1 MDDLRETNLYI
12 GTNTQ
17 GTGSKGIYLL
27 QIDAQGMLTQKK
39 GHDHT
44 ENPSFLISSGQ
55 GRLLHAC
62 SEMEGFSAISSYR
75 IREDGQ
81 LQFLKRVQYGGS
93 GMCYL
98 SVVPGSAFLG
108 ACYQSG
114 TLLHVG
120 MGADGLPTKQAE
132 YVEHE
137 EYVELAE
144 CVEHMEC
151 DEHAK
156 RGDAIFPMKLPP
168 IRPHAHAI
176 VPERNAR
183 FAFATDLGLD
193 RIFVYRI
200 SGDGLHRV
208 NDATVAVRKGEG
220 PRHFVFHPVL
230 SVAYLCTEYGNHVFA
245 YHYDEMTGCL
255 SQVQEL
261 STLPPGVTAA
271 SFCADIRIS
280 PDGRTLLASNR
291 GHNSIACFHI
301 GCHGILTPIGHIP
314 SWGQYP
320 RGFAITP
327 DGRFL
332 VMANQ
337 NSNQVVSIPFR
348 PDDWREKTSTISAK
362 PDAIG
367 TKPLSICEI
376 PAPTWVCPVI
386 FGG

>member
-1 MDDLRETNLYI
+1 MRKTNLYI

-27 QIDAQGMLTQKK
+27 QINDQGILTMKEGHAHAENPAFLVASGK
-39 GHDHT
+39 GH
-44 ENPSFLISSGQ
+44 
-55 GRLLHAC
+55 LLHAC

-81 LQFLKRVQYGGS
+81 LQFLKRVEYGGS

-114 TLLHVG
+114 TLLHVV
-120 MGADGLPTKQAE
+120 MGADGLPSSQAE
-132 YVEHE
+132 YVEHA
-137 EYVELAE
+137 EYVQEQ
-144 CVEHMEC
+144 
-151 DEHAK
+151 AK
-156 RGDAIFPMKLPP
+156 QDGTNVSVKPPP

-176 VPERNAR
+176 VPDRNAR
-183 FAFATDLGLD
+183 FAIAMDLGLD
-193 RIFVYRI
+193 RIFVYWI

-230 SVAYLCTEYGNHVFA
+230 PVAYLCTEYGNHVFA
-245 YHYDEMTGCL
+245 YHYDEISGRLT
-255 SQVQEL
+255 QVQEL
-261 STLPPGVTAA
+261 STLPSGTTVA

-301 GCHGILTPIGHIP
+301 GDQGILSPIGHIP

-320 RGFAITP
+320 RGFAIIP

-332 VMANQ
+332 VIANQ
-337 NSNQVVSIPFR
+337 NSNRVVSIPFI
-348 PDDWREKTSTISAK
+348 PDDWRENPSTIPAES
-362 PDAIG
+362 DAIG

-376 PAPTWVCPVI
+376 PAPTWVCPVL
-386 FGG
+386 F